1 MSNSQNIDLSDY
13 DTFLEP
19 DFNPISFANDLLL
32 ATNSSQNELDL
43 STSIK
48 RVKFDINNIDLNLE
62 KISTDDHDNLIKEIH
77 KSITSKELF
86 QQITP
91 QLDHVNSSYQRLEK
105 DIIDPYKEATKIQD
119 ALKKLHSTSYLL
131 RSVTYFLYLVQQI
144 EDFSNSEE
152 ISNTIPNNSKIN
164 TKLLVKLSKYHQQLN
179 THISKNPNLKSLRI
193 VREYEPIAIER
204 TRSLLQLLKNSIK
217 SIDERSIKSKS
228 DIELKEIF
236 QSLALLD
243 KSELYNSIRELL
255 STNVIISVNFLTRV
269 LNSPRNLENALDE
282 VAKKGTLISN
292 ISKLLD
298 QIDLNSITDV
308 ESLSTSSQNNVSKKS
323 LLNDLLDSLEIVN
336 LLSVFWRDVAKKFE
350 LKFKETMNRGGPVA
364 KSLSSYKEQIRA
376 SIIKKVT
383 QSDASISKDGIEV
396 RMMLNSVSTL
406 ERIR

>member
-193 VREYEPIAIER
+193 VKEYEPIAIER

-228 DIELKEIF
+228 DIELKETF

-292 ISKLLD
+292 ISKVLD

-308 ESLSTSSQNNVSKKS
+308 ESLSTNSQNNISKRS

>member
-228 DIELKEIF
+228 DIELKETF

-364 KSLSSYKEQIRA
+364 KSLSSYKEQIRG

>member
-1 MSNSQNIDLSDY
+1 M
-13 DTFLEP
+13 
-19 DFNPISFANDLLL
+19 

-152 ISNTIPNNSKIN
+152 ISNTIPNHSKIN

-193 VREYEPIAIER
+193 VKEYEPIAIER

-217 SIDERSIKSKS
+217 SIDERSIKTKS
-228 DIELKEIF
+228 DIELKETL

-269 LNSPRNLENALDE
+269 LNSPRNIENALDE
-282 VAKKGTLISN
+282 VAKKGTLISK

>member
-131 RSVTYFLYLVQQI
+131 RSVTYFLFLVQQI

-179 THISKNPNLKSLRI
+179 THNSKNPNLKSLRI
-193 VREYEPIAIER
+193 VKEYEPIAIER

-217 SIDERSIKSKS
+217 SIAERSIKSKS
-228 DIELKEIF
+228 DIELKETF

-269 LNSPRNLENALDE
+269 LNSPRNIENALDE
-282 VAKKGTLISN
+282 VAKKGALISN

-308 ESLSTSSQNNVSKKS
+308 ESLSTNSQNNISKKS

-383 QSDASISKDGIEV
+383 QSDSSISKDGIEV

>member
-228 DIELKEIF
+228 DIELKETF

>member
-282 VAKKGTLISN
+282 VAKKGTLISK
-292 ISKLLD
+292 ISKILD

>member
-1 MSNSQNIDLSDY
+1 MDLSWKPLGLSHTMSNSQNIDLSDY

-131 RSVTYFLYLVQQI
+131 RSVT
-144 EDFSNSEE
+144 
-152 ISNTIPNNSKIN
+152 
-164 TKLLVKLSKYHQQLN
+164 
-179 THISKNPNLKSLRI
+179 
-193 VREYEPIAIER
+193 EYEPIAIER

-228 DIELKEIF
+228 DIELKETF

-282 VAKKGTLISN
+282 VAKKGTLISK
-292 ISKLLD
+292 ISKVLD

-308 ESLSTSSQNNVSKKS
+308 ESLSTSSQNNISKKS

>member
-364 KSLSSYKEQIRA
+364 KSLSSYKEQIRG

>member
-193 VREYEPIAIER
+193 VKEYEPIAIER
-204 TRSLLQLLKNSIK
+204 ARSLLQLLKNSIK

-228 DIELKEIF
+228 DIELKETF

-292 ISKLLD
+292 ISKVLD

-308 ESLSTSSQNNVSKKS
+308 ESLSTNSQNNISKRS

>member
-193 VREYEPIAIER
+193 VKEYEPIAIER

-228 DIELKEIF
+228 DIELKETF

-292 ISKLLD
+292 ISKVLD

-308 ESLSTSSQNNVSKKS
+308 ESLSTNSQNNISKRS

-350 LKFKETMNRGGPVA
+350 LKFKETMNRGGLLLNLYQA
-364 KSLSSYKEQIRA
+364 IKSK
-376 SIIKKVT
+376 
-383 QSDASISKDGIEV
+383 
-396 RMMLNSVSTL
+396 
-406 ERIR
+406 

>member
-131 RSVTYFLYLVQQI
+131 RSVTYFLFLVQQI

-179 THISKNPNLKSLRI
+179 THNSKNPNLKSLRI
-193 VREYEPIAIER
+193 VKEYEPIAIER

-217 SIDERSIKSKS
+217 SIAERSIKSKS
-228 DIELKEIF
+228 DIELKETF

-269 LNSPRNLENALDE
+269 LNSPRNIENALDE
-282 VAKKGTLISN
+282 VAKKGALISN

-308 ESLSTSSQNNVSKKS
+308 ESLSTNSQNNISKKS